1 MRRNVMNM
9 IDILERIRSYL
20 KDKENKEYIYDKDIG
35 EYLNITPESLSRLKK
50 NNSIP
55 FQKII
60 DFCEREEISL
70 DWILF
75 GKNLKIDKEKLRI
88 KYRANVLDSTSGGAE
103 NSNEDF
109 LEIEIDEHLS
119 KALGLTKEDEKYIES
134 INIIGDSMSP
144 IIEDESIAYIDTRK
158 TDISKSGIY
167 AVFTNNSG
175 LFIKRVVLDPIIHK
189 IELISE
195 NKYYDKI
202 TVEPNEVKIIG
213 RVIGVSG
220 KVF

>member
-60 DFCEREEISL
+60 DFCEREEINL

-75 GKNLKIDKEKLRI
+75 GKNLKIDEEKLRI
-88 KYRANVLDSTSGGAE
+88 KYRANVLDSTGGGAE

-175 LFIKRVVLDPIIHK
+175 LFIKRVVLDPITHK